1 MTASHVQRVK
11 SLKPEIPYDW
21 KEMEIY
27 LSCALLCT
35 YFPMI
40 HPDIQFLV
48 SFWEKKKKKLW
59 QSWWEFKI
67 NIFRA
72 SWQSVAPLCA
82 DGSAGSAGRAE
93 HTCVRRAVMNPR
105 AGHSTS
111 SGTAVMCY
119 RFKNERGTEKKKNW
133 VDERVPC
140 MLGCIMFVFVSLVC
154 PVECVCV

>member
-1 MTASHVQRVK
+1 
-11 SLKPEIPYDW
+11 
-21 KEMEIY
+21 
-27 LSCALLCT
+27 
-35 YFPMI
+35 
-40 HPDIQFLV
+40 
-48 SFWEKKKKKLW
+48 
-59 QSWWEFKI
+59 
-67 NIFRA
+67 
-72 SWQSVAPLCA
+72 
-82 DGSAGSAGRAE
+82 
-93 HTCVRRAVMNPR
+93 MNPR